1 MALLQKCSG
10 MLPVG
15 HSEQSNGGHDVVSPL
30 NSRETELL
38 RADQNG

>member
-15 HSEQSNGGHDVVSPL
+15 HSEQSMAVMDVVFTKL
-30 NSRETELL
+30 AGNGAL